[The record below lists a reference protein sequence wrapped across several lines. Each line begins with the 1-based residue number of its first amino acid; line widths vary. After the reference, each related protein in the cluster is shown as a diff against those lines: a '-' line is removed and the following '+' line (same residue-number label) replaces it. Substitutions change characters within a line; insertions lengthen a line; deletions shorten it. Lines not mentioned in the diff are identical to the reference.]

1 MVEKS
6 SRPATTLTRERI
18 VQLAIER
25 ADADGL
31 EQVSMRK
38 LAAELSVTPMA
49 LYWHFTNRDG
59 LLEAMA
65 ERVAR
70 EVVYDDEPGAFWQ
83 KRLRAVLTAVLA
95 VFQKHPWLGQL
106 ARRRIVPAPNFLGAL
121 EVLLD
126 TVRAAGYGRQAAV
139 SVVDF
144 AIDSLA
150 AMAAEFPSASERT
163 PKSRSPSE
171 GQLGMR
177 RQLRDLAGS
186 EYPRIRE
193 AAVPLTTSKAPDA
206 YMKLGIDILV
216 RGIECTAPRKRR
228 R

>member
-1 MVEKS
+1 
-6 SRPATTLTRERI
+6 
-18 VQLAIER
+18 
-25 ADADGL
+25 
-31 EQVSMRK
+31 
-38 LAAELSVTPMA
+38 
-49 LYWHFTNRDG
+49 
-59 LLEAMA
+59 MA
-65 ERVAR
+65 ERVAG